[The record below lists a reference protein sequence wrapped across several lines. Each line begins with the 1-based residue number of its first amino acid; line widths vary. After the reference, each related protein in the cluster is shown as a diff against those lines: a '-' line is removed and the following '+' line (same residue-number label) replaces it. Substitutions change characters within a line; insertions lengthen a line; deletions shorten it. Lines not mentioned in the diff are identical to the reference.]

1 MLKNRVF
8 YVMLLLLTALL
19 YIYTNTYYTLILL
32 CMCVAL
38 PVLSML
44 LMLFTRRGLTIA
56 LTVPATAEKK
66 DARLTYTLENRS
78 KMPVAKVVFRV
89 YLENQMTGAAKERR
103 VNATVGSRAAVTAE
117 LALEHGKVGTV
128 LISTRKIRV
137 YDALGLF
144 AFRKADLPEQLMI
157 IYPDQRDVTVL
168 MERPVEVNGDGSR
181 YAPERPGQDVSE
193 IFALREYAAGD
204 EIRKIHWKLSGKM
217 DRAMV
222 RDFSLPLNYSV
233 FLLLELVQGSEDVV
247 DAQVEVYLELSRAL
261 LENGLNHNMGWYDA
275 GTGSLHVETL
285 DDFEDLEMASARVLA
300 SYAAKESGS
309 ALDFYAASG
318 YCNGQNILL
327 YVVTEPQLDK
337 IAELEVT
344 QRMQT
349 VLIYEDKA
357 TAEAAGQVIDVLA
370 VSVKEASEG
379 IPEIIV

>member
-44 LMLFTRRGLTIA
+44 LMLFSRRGLTIA

-217 DRAMV
+217 DRTMV

-247 DAQVEVYLELSRAL
+247 DAQVEVYLELSLAL

>member
-44 LMLFTRRGLTIA
+44 LMLFSRRGLTIA

-217 DRAMV
+217 DRTMV

>member
-44 LMLFTRRGLTIA
+44 LMLFSRRGLTIA

-217 DRAMV
+217 DRTMV

-344 QRMQT
+344 QRMQI